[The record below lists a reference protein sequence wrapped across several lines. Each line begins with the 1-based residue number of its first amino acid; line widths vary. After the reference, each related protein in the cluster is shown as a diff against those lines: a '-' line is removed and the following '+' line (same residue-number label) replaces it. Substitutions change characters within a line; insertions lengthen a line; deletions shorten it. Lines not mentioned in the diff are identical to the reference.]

1 MMLTHMLVNVRHNV
15 TNMMILQPVN
25 RGAAMLL
32 AVNHVRLTQ
41 NPQVMRGQRLRNT
54 QARVQL
60 THAVR
65 AMHQMVR
72 NSQAERVR
80 ERREDCH
87 GRAEL
92 FLPILG
98 AAPLEKRC
106 GGGRLVNVGGVVC
119 VVGVSF
125 S

>member
-1 MMLTHMLVNVRHNV
+1 MMLTRMLVNIRHNV
-15 TNMMILQPVN
+15 TNMMVLQPVN

-32 AVNHVRLTQ
+32 TINHVRLTQ

-54 QARVQL
+54 QAGVQL

-65 AMHQMVR
+65 AMHQMVGNR
-72 NSQAERVR
+72 QAQRVR
-80 ERREDCH
+80 ERRENRH

-92 FLPILG
+92 LLPILG
-98 AAPLEKRC
+98 AAPLEKGR